1 MSNKNFGF
9 GTQIRKSPYFD
20 STVKWGATGFSV
32 YNHMYIPRD
41 FGSPEQNFWNLIEK
55 SILCDVA
62 VERQVEITGSDAYKF
77 IQLLTPRDL
86 SKLSVGQCKYV
97 LIVNNDGGILNDPV
111 LLRLA
116 ENHFWLSLADSDV
129 LLWAQGV
136 AVNSGLDVKISEPDV
151 SPLQLQGPT
160 SQEIM
165 VKLFGEDIRDLKYY
179 WLREY
184 QLDGIPL
191 IVSRTGWSSELG
203 YEIYLRDGSK
213 GNELYEKI
221 MAAGKEHGIQPGH
234 TSSIRRIEGGM
245 LSYHADADIHTNPF
259 ELGLDRLVNLDS
271 EINFIGKKALK
282 KIKEKG
288 ISRKQVGLV
297 IDCAPLS
304 GPNTTFWPIK
314 KDRKQIGKVTSA
326 VYSPRLKKNIAL
338 AMVSVE
344 QSEIDFIG
352 KEALKKIKQ
361 EGIKRK
367 QVGLIIDCDPLSGPN
382 TTFWPIEKDGKKIG
396 KVTSAVYSPR
406 LKKNIALAM
415 IEINYSELGNR
426 LDVQIHEG
434 KYSATIVEKPFYD
447 PKKNIVKS

>member
-55 SILCDVA
+55 AILCDVA
-62 VERQVEITGSDAYKF
+62 VERQVEITGPDAYKF
-77 IQLLTPRDL
+77 TQLLTPRDL
-86 SKLSVGQCKYV
+86 SKLAVGQCKYV
-97 LIVNNDGGILNDPV
+97 LITNNEGGILNDPV
-111 LLRLA
+111 LLRLD

-136 AVNSGLDVKISEPDV
+136 AVNSGLNVQIKEPDV

-160 SQEIM
+160 SGEIM
-165 VKLFGEDIRDLKYY
+165 IKLFGEDIKDLKYY

-184 QLDGIPL
+184 NLDGIPL

-221 MAAGKEHGIQPGH
+221 MEAGKEHGLQPGH

-245 LSYHADADIHTNPF
+245 LSYHADADINTNPF
-259 ELGLDRLVNLDS
+259 ELGFDRLVNLDS
-271 EINFIGKKALK
+271 DTNFIGKEALK
-282 KIKEKG
+282 KIKHNG
-288 ISRKQVGLV
+288 ITRKQVGV
-297 IDCAPLS
+297 EIDCKPLS
-304 GPNTTFWPIK
+304 GPNTTFWELK
-314 KDRKQIGKVTSA
+314 KNNVNIGKVTSA

-344 QSEIDFIG
+344 QSEIG
-352 KEALKKIKQ
+352 NELKVNTN
-361 EGIKRK
+361 EGIF
-367 QVGLIIDCDPLSGPN
+367 DC
-382 TTFWPIEKDGKKIG
+382 K
-396 KVTSAVYSPR
+396 
-406 LKKNIALAM
+406 
-415 IEINYSELGNR
+415 
-426 LDVQIHEG
+426 
-434 KYSATIVEKPFYD
+434 IVEKPFYD
-447 PKKNIVKS
+447 PKKKIVST

>member
-1 MSNKNFGF
+1 
-9 GTQIRKSPYFD
+9 
-20 STVKWGATGFSV
+20 
-32 YNHMYIPRD
+32 
-41 FGSPEQNFWNLIEK
+41 
-55 SILCDVA
+55 
-62 VERQVEITGSDAYKF
+62 VEITGPDAYKF

-116 ENHFWLSLADSDV
+116 ENQFWLSLADSDV

-136 AVNSGLDVKISEPDV
+136 AVNSGLNVKISEPDV

-165 VKLFGEDIRDLKYY
+165 VKLFGESIRDLKYY

-184 QLDGIPL
+184 DLDGIPL
-191 IVSRTGWSSELG
+191 VVSRTGWSSELG

-221 MAAGKEHGIQPGH
+221 MDAGKEHGIKPGH

-282 KIKEKG
+282 KIKENG
-288 ISRKQVGLV
+288 ISRKQVGLI
-297 IDCAPLS
+297 IDCEPLS
-304 GPNTTFWPIK
+304 RPNTTFWPIK
-314 KDRKQIGKVTSA
+314 KDGKQIGKVTSA

-338 AMVSVE
+338 AMV
-344 QSEIDFIG
+344 EINFSNNG
-352 KEALKKIKQ
+352 TSLE
-361 EGIKRK
+361 
-367 QVGLIIDCDPLSGPN
+367 
-382 TTFWPIEKDGKKIG
+382 
-396 KVTSAVYSPR
+396 VTS
-406 LKKNIALAM
+406 
-415 IEINYSELGNR
+415 
-426 LDVQIHEG
+426 HEG
-434 KYSATIVEKPFYD
+434 NYNSTVVEKPFYD
-447 PKKNIVKS
+447 PKKKIASS